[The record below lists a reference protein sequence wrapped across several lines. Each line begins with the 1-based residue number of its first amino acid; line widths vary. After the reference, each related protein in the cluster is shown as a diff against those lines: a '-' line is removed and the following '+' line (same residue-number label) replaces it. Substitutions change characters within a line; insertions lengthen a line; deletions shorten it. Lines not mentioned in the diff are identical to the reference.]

1 MQGKRMVIGA
11 VLALAGLGNLESR
24 LAEQEKM
31 LRSLDSKLAVKRKN
45 LRQQA
50 MAIHKAGLRAGSPVQ
65 YVWIEDVSTTNR
77 DAAAKLLSLGL
88 KENLREVELLENRLF
103 EVQAE
108 AEWLRIQRDES
119 RANEG
124 GEAVAPTQGPNL
136 RCQTSPARAAQSSR
150 LRVLEGFGTKRD
162 TLSGLEWNTLGW
174 WLGGLEGDVRAC
186 AEGTV
191 AFVGQVNGRGRV
203 VMIDHGSG
211 NMTLY
216 ANLREQ
222 DAAPL
227 ARGARIVAGARLGSA
242 LDRFYFEVRRGGQPV
257 DPSYAV
263 PEGSYTF

>member
-1 MQGKRMVIGA
+1 MQDFKKA
-11 VLALAGLGNLESR
+11 AAFVLALAGMGNLDSR
-24 LAEQEKM
+24 LADQEQM
-31 LRSLDSKLAVKRKN
+31 LRRLDTKLASMRKN
-45 LRQQA
+45 LRTQA
-50 MAIHKAGLRAGSPVQ
+50 LAFHRIGLRSDTSVQ
-65 YVWIEDVSTTNR
+65 YIWAEEGTQAKR
-77 DAAAKLLSLGL
+77 DSAAKLISLGMR
-88 KENLREVELLENRLF
+88 ESLREVELLENRLF

-119 RANEG
+119 AANP
-124 GEAVAPTQGPNL
+124 ALVDAPKPLGVNL
-136 RCQTSPARAAQSSR
+136 RCQTAPARASRESR
-150 LRVLEGFGTKRD
+150 LKVLEGFGTKKD
-162 TLSGLEWNTLGW
+162 ALSGLEWNTLGW

-186 AEGTV
+186 AEGTI

-242 LDRFYFEVRRGGQPV
+242 AERFYFEVRRAGQPI
-257 DPSYAV
+257 DPSHAV